1 GLIRAHPRTIRF
13 TRGRLTRAA
22 MNRKKPIVGLTPTV
36 AALLS
41 SAERRERDIME
52 PEQERLVGRQDE
64 DAPPPPIHQTKYTRF
79 FRTPKI
85 GSRRIR
91 NRLVQKQGICNISL
105 KNVPKQR
112 RKYFS
117 DIFTTIIEMKWR
129 WCLLFFSFQ
138 FAFSWCFFSCIY
150 YTIAYSHGDFVHT
163 NDTNWK
169 PCIGNVQSGLNVFIF
184 SFTTQTTIDTQLRY
198 PTDECTLV
206 VLTMCVQFM
215 WGVMSQTLMA
225 GVIFSKLARPIKRA
239 ATLIFSKN
247 AVICLRDGKLCL
259 LFRVGDM
266 RKSSLAEAHVRLQ
279 MIKRCITYE
288 GELLPFHQFDMDV
301 GYDQGLD
308 RVFVIWPIT
317 ICHEI
322 DENSPL
328 YEVSMES
335 LQTDKFEIIAILEG
349 VVESVGS
356 TTQARTSYLPSE
368 ILWGKRFEK
377 LVHYKKENGQYNI
390 DYAKFHNVYDIKTP
404 KCSAKELEEMREAGM
419 YDEREYQLLPPDG
432 RGCIRLLDENQLLNP
447 VNEPAEQTDTDEP
460 PGQILRIDSDI
471 EDNDTDEGNL
481 ELVDYGF
488 RKKSMCVDKKLSIRS
503 SHVSLAQSPSHTSA
517 YFRSPPIDGSDMP
530 STSHG
535 CRCTA
540 NGCGGISGNMNSKR
554 YSHQDTLQPPSPH
567 MLRHINSLPPSPTEN
582 RLSTDSNEILLPTRP
597 VSHMTYRT
605 RDRVSSA
612 GSAELQTDESKLVD
626 GF

>member
-1 GLIRAHPRTIRF
+1 
-13 TRGRLTRAA
+13 
-22 MNRKKPIVGLTPTV
+22 
-36 AALLS
+36 
-41 SAERRERDIME
+41 
-52 PEQERLVGRQDE
+52 
-64 DAPPPPIHQTKYTRF
+64 
-79 FRTPKI
+79 
-85 GSRRIR
+85 
-91 NRLVQKQGICNISL
+91 
-105 KNVPKQR
+105 
-112 RKYFS
+112 
-117 DIFTTIIEMKWR
+117 
-129 WCLLFFSFQ
+129 
-138 FAFSWCFFSCIY
+138 
-150 YTIAYSHGDFVHT
+150 
-163 NDTNWK
+163 
-169 PCIGNVQSGLNVFIF
+169 
-184 SFTTQTTIDTQLRY
+184 RY

-322 DENSPL
+322 DERSPL
-328 YEVSMES
+328 YEVSRDS
-335 LQTDKFEIIAILEG
+335 LQTAKFEIIAILEG

-404 KCSAKELEEMREAGM
+404 MCSAKELDELRDAGLF
-419 YDEREYQLLPPDG
+419 DEREYQLVPSDG
-432 RGCIRLLDENQLLNP
+432 RGCIRLLDDNQLITATAEP
-447 VNEPAEQTDTDEP
+447 VETVENDELPEQV
-460 PGQILRIDSDI
+460 LRIDSDV
-471 EDNDTDEGNL
+471 EENDTEEGNL

-488 RKKSMCVDKKLSIRS
+488 RKKSICADKKISIRS
-503 SHVSLAQSPSHTSA
+503 SHVSLAASPSHTSSF
-517 YFRSPPIDGSDMP
+517 FRSHPHDGEP
-530 STSHG
+530 STSTG

-540 NGCGGISGNMNSKR
+540 NGCNGGGITMKR
-554 YSHQDTLQPPSPH
+554 TSHHDTLLPPSPH
-567 MLRHINSLPPSPTEN
+567 AVVRHNCSLPPSPSEKN
-582 RLSTDSNEILLPTRP
+582 QTDANELLIPSRP
-597 VSHMTYRT
+597 VSHMTFRG
-605 RDRVSSA
+605 RDRPSPL
-612 GSAELQTDESKLVD
+612 GSQEMNADDEKHRLVD